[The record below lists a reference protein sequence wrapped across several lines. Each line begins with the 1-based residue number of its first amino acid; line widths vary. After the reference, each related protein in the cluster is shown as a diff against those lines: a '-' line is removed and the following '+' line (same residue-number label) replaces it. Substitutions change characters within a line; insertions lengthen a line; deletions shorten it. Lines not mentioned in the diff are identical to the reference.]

1 VLNTA
6 VNSERFEGL
15 QILRACAALM
25 VLVYHTLHEMS
36 VFLLYPNARAVVTA
50 FMPWMAGVD
59 LFFVISGFVM
69 VYASRHLYEETGA
82 WHIFLRRRIARIAPL
97 YWLVT
102 LVFLG
107 TLLIKKNTAEIT
119 ISQLLTSFA
128 FFPFPHA
135 NGNIQPVYTLG
146 WTLNYEMFFYALF
159 ACVVGLRW
167 QRAVPT
173 LLIVM
178 ALWVA
183 VGFAIPLPQPFEFWS
198 RPLLLEF
205 GAGALLG
212 ALWLRGVQLSTM
224 SVIILM
230 VTGIFSL
237 ILASPTGAQTGWNN
251 VFFLGF
257 PCVLLV
263 ASVVLG
269 EQEREIIMASPF
281 GFLRNVMIS
290 QGDAS
295 YALYLVHPF
304 LVKAFFAVF
313 MEMNVVG
320 VLPFGVTFALVLLL
334 CGCVS
339 VVIYHTLEMP
349 LTRFA
354 RALLKV

>member
-25 VLVYHTLHEMS
+25 VVVYHTLYEMS
-36 VFLLYPNARAVVTA
+36 LSSLYPSERVLVSQL
-50 FMPWMAGVD
+50 MPWMAGVD

-69 VYASRHLYEETGA
+69 VYASRHLFEETGA
-82 WHIFLRRRIARIAPL
+82 WHVFLRRRIARIVPL

-107 TLLIKKNTAEIT
+107 MLLIKKNTAEIT
-119 ISQLLTSFA
+119 FSQIVSSFA

-167 QRAVPT
+167 QRAVLT
-173 LLIVM
+173 LLIAM

-183 VGFAIPLPQPFEFWS
+183 LGFAISLPQPFEFWS
-198 RPLLLEF
+198 RPILLEF
-205 GAGALLG
+205 GAGMFLG
-212 ALWLRGVQLSTM
+212 AIWLRGVHLSPM
-224 SVIILM
+224 SVITLM
-230 VTGIFSL
+230 VTGILSL
-237 ILASPTGAQTGWNN
+237 ILASPTGTQTGWNN
-251 VFFLGF
+251 VLFLGL
-257 PCVLLV
+257 PCALLV
-263 ASVVLG
+263 ASAVLG
-269 EQEREIIMASPF
+269 EQERCFVAIHRVR
-281 GFLRNVMIS
+281 FLRKVMIA

-313 MEMNVVG
+313 MEMNVG
-320 VLPFGVTFALVLLL
+320 SILPFGVTFALVLLL